1 MLLNVLMKLAQQTD
15 FTIAFHATGADK
27 SRLSIVL
34 MPVSKEGQD
43 PALSHPVKLEGTVE
57 EIDAGFEGAIA
68 KYATARANLTEQI
81 DATVTLL
88 EQAQKTSAAKAAE
101 KIKPGGKA
109 KPPAKAGAAASA
121 SSTADDL
128 DEETADDQD
137 QQDEGNDLAPSGAAA
152 ATASGQAAVLAGNL
166 FGEAHA

>member
-1 MLLNVLMKLAQQTD
+1 MKLAQQTD
-15 FTIAFHATGADK
+15 FTLAFHATGADK

-43 PALSHPVKLEGTVE
+43 TALSHPVKLEGTVE

-101 KIKPGGKA
+101 KIKPSGKA
-109 KPPAKAGAAASA
+109 KPAAKAGAAASTTG
-121 SSTADDL
+121 TADDV
-128 DEETADDQD
+128 DEDTADDQD
-137 QQDEGNDLAPSGAAA
+137 QQEEEGNALPPSGAAA
-152 ATASGQAAVLAGNL
+152 APASAPAAVEAGNL
-166 FGEAHA
+166 FG